1 MSGQFDSK
9 VALVTGASLG
19 IGRACGL
26 AFARKGA
33 QVVIADVWVDAGAET
48 VHLIKEA
55 KIEDDFWRWWK
66 EQGALKEKGAAAHI
80 TQADHATTHALMVW
94 SDDGGPAA

>member
-1 MSGQFDSK
+1 MK
-9 VALVTGASLG
+9 ECRMKPRNKINWPVVKARRALKL
-19 IGRACGL
+19 
-26 AFARKGA
+26 
-33 QVVIADVWVDAGAET
+33 
-48 VHLIKEA
+48 
-55 KIEDDFWRWWK
+55 KIEDDFWQWWK